1 MSLVLSPEDA
11 LQFIACHRVTFPFT
25 PVLYFP
31 IYNAEEKLLWEVNQ
45 NFLGVSEQKKN
56 LKYLWKVFVLTAQS
70 IGFGSSEPRQISS
83 NEEAVREEA
92 NSRGD
97 KKHPKEDVLWCRPW
111 YD

>member
-56 LKYLWKVFVLTAQS
+56 SEISVEGLCFDSSKYWIWELGAKTDLFER
-70 IGFGSSEPRQISS
+70 GGSQGRS
-83 NEEAVREEA
+83 
-92 NSRGD
+92 
-97 KKHPKEDVLWCRPW
+97 
-111 YD
+111 